1 MMHTIRLLQVAE
13 EIGLEGRLNV
23 KRHNR
28 EQLLAIKR
36 GEFNYDE
43 LLVMADK
50 LSNKIETSF
59 AKSQLL
65 ECVDLQKVESI
76 LVDIRNQLYHKKN

>member
-1 MMHTIRLLQVAE
+1 MMHTIRLLQVAD
-13 EIGLEGRLNV
+13 EIAREGKLNV
-23 KRHNR
+23 KRNNR
-28 EQLLAIKR
+28 EELLAIKR

-43 LLVMADK
+43 LLVMADE

-59 AKSQLL
+59 AKSQLP
-65 ECVDLQKVESI
+65 ESVDLQKVESL